1 MRRNII
7 WEGLHLLH
15 VHDRPS
21 VLYQRRQRLRD
32 VHTGNGVH
40 EDKTPIP
47 KVPISQVSA
56 MQCHA
61 VPCSAMQKSFSMSQS
76 PCIDLIQ
83 KQWHFGWPSW
93 ECTALVWLENT
104 SLSEDQSHLRN
115 KGELESH
122 WIGVRTKEIDQ
133 RVAANHQ
140 NPATK
145 CFNHHTKTQSAIV
158 CVCVSAFQRLI
169 CKKKCSF
176 VCKYG
181 AHAWA
186 ETTFKHVASCGTMHH
201 RVCTHTHICQTVHYP
216 TILWTN
222 LHDTGSSGNIPI
234 SSFACPRKSC
244 CAHSRG
250 KTGWAHTEQPTS
262 AKKIYSR
269 KWKL

>member
-1 MRRNII
+1 MYLIKWFKCSKTLKRSAMRRNII

-61 VPCSAMQKSFSMSQS
+61 VPCRKASAWAN
-76 PCIDLIQ
+76 PL
-83 KQWHFGWPSW
+83 
-93 ECTALVWLENT
+93 ALTWYRNSDILVDHPENALPT

-158 CVCVSAFQRLI
+158 CVCQ
-169 CKKKCSF
+169 
-176 VCKYG
+176 
-181 AHAWA
+181 
-186 ETTFKHVASCGTMHH
+186 
-201 RVCTHTHICQTVHYP
+201 
-216 TILWTN
+216 
-222 LHDTGSSGNIPI
+222 
-234 SSFACPRKSC
+234 
-244 CAHSRG
+244 HS
-250 KTGWAHTEQPTS
+250 KD
-262 AKKIYSR
+262 
-269 KWKL
+269 

>member
-1 MRRNII
+1 MSIPGMVFTKTRRPFQRSQS
-7 WEGLHLLH
+7 HK
-15 VHDRPS
+15 S
-21 VLYQRRQRLRD
+21 V
-32 VHTGNGVH
+32 
-40 EDKTPIP
+40 PC
-47 KVPISQVSA
+47 SA

-61 VPCSAMQKSFSMSQS
+61 EKLQHEPIPLHWLDTETLTFFLTILRMHCFSLAWKHFSVWGPVPSQEQGWTWIPLNRRTHERNRSACCRQS
-76 PCIDLIQ
+76 PKPCNKMFQ
-83 KQWHFGWPSW
+83 SSH
-93 ECTALVWLENT
+93 ENT
-104 SLSEDQSHLRN
+104 
-115 KGELESH
+115 
-122 WIGVRTKEIDQ
+122 
-133 RVAANHQ
+133 
-140 NPATK
+140 K
-145 CFNHHTKTQSAIV
+145 CY
-158 CVCVSAFQRLI
+158 CVCVSVFQRLI

-216 TILWTN
+216 TILWKN

-250 KTGWAHTEQPTS
+250 KTGWAHTEQHTS